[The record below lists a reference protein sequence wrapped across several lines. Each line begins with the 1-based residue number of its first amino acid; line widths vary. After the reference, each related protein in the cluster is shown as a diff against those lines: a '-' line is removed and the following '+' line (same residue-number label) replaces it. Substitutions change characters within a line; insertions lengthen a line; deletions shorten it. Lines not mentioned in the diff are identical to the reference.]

1 MRQMQV
7 ETVKLS
13 LARPCKRA
21 QELRNAVSVVRIT
34 VEEQGFIG
42 LGECTPAFEYQE
54 SAASVCRQLDAVR
67 GAVTRGASRDEIQTL
82 LPPGA
87 ARNALDC
94 ALWRLN
100 AALHKQTVW
109 QQVGIQPPA
118 SLITTET
125 LSITSLE
132 NTVAATRDAISRGAQ
147 VIKLKLDRS
156 DIVEKIAAVRDAAPR
171 ATLMV
176 DATESWAGLDL
187 LSLCHA
193 LLPYNIA
200 LIEQPLPAGKDQELL
215 RFSHP
220 IPLCADE
227 SCRHAGDIPGI
238 RRRYEMI
245 NIKLDKCGG
254 LTEALAMVREARL
267 HGLKLMVGCLV
278 GSSLAMEAALPV
290 AAAADYVDLDGPL
303 WLAADSSP
311 YLTYHHGRIWL

>member
-34 VEEQGFIG
+34 IEEQGFIG

-67 GAVTRGASRDEIQTL
+67 SAVTRGASRDEIQTL

-109 QQVGIQPPA
+109 QQVGIQLPA
-118 SLITTET
+118 SLITTE
-125 LSITSLE
+125 
-132 NTVAATRDAISRGAQ
+132 
-147 VIKLKLDRS
+147 
-156 DIVEKIAAVRDAAPR
+156 
-171 ATLMV
+171 TLMV

-238 RRRYEMI
+238 RRHYEMI

-290 AAAADYVDLDGPL
+290 AVAADYVDLDGPL

>member
-34 VEEQGFIG
+34 FEEQGFIG

-67 GAVTRGASRDEIQTL
+67 GAVT
-82 LPPGA
+82 
-87 ARNALDC
+87 
-94 ALWRLN
+94 
-100 AALHKQTVW
+100 
-109 QQVGIQPPA
+109 
-118 SLITTET
+118 
-125 LSITSLE
+125 
-132 NTVAATRDAISRGAQ
+132 RGAQ

-238 RRRYEMI
+238 RRLYEMI

-290 AAAADYVDLDGPL
+290 AAADYVDLDG
-303 WLAADSSP
+303 
-311 YLTYHHGRIWL
+311 R